1 MNKTAVIGAGQLGS
15 VLARRLV
22 ASGHEASVANS
33 RGRESLRQFSR
44 ETGAN
49 ACDIHDIAN
58 GVDALIIAIPL
69 KNIPILPK
77 DIFKSLPSHA
87 VVIDA
92 CNYVPLRDGEIKPIE
107 EGMPESAWVARQL
120 GVPVVKAFNNISDT
134 SLKEKGRPRGHRQRV
149 ALPVAADNDDR
160 RRRAMQLVEAL
171 GFDAF
176 DAGALR
182 DSWRQQ
188 LGQPA
193 YCTDATLA
201 QLPRLLGRAN
211 AARLTVNRN
220 KAMALMAKLPAD
232 FPKQDLLR
240 AARFMAG
247 LDLARPG
254 SWLAVGRLVRASLR

>member
-1 MNKTAVIGAGQLGS
+1 MNKTGVIGAGQLGG

-22 ASGHEASVANS
+22 ASGHEVRVANS
-33 RGRESLRQFSR
+33 RGRESLQQFSR
-44 ETGAN
+44 ETGAH
-49 ACDIHDIAN
+49 ASDIHDIAN
-58 GVDALIIAIPL
+58 DVDALIITIPL
-69 KNIPILPK
+69 KNIPLLPK
-77 DIFKSLPSHA
+77 DIFNNLPPHT

-107 EGMPESAWVARQL
+107 DGMPESAWVSEQL

-134 SLKEKGRPRGHRQRV
+134 SLREKGRPRGDRQRV
-149 ALPVAADNDDR
+149 ALPVAADNDDQR
-160 RRRAMQLVEAL
+160 SRAMQLVEAL

-176 DAGALR
+176 DAGTLR
-182 DSWRQQ
+182 DAWRQQ

-211 AARLTVNRN
+211 AAKLTANRN
-220 KAMALMAKLPAD
+220 KAMALMAKLPAN

-247 LDLARPG
+247 LDMARPA
-254 SWLAVGRLVRASLR
+254 SWLALGRLVRASLR

>member
-1 MNKTAVIGAGQLGS
+1 MNKTAVIGAGQLGK
-15 VLARRLV
+15 VLAQRLV
-22 ASGHEASVANS
+22 AIGHEVSVANS

-44 ETGAN
+44 DTGAH
-49 ACDIHDIAN
+49 ATDIHEVAH

-69 KNIPILPK
+69 KNIPLLPK
-77 DIFKSLPSHA
+77 DIFNNLPSNV

-107 EGMPESAWVARQL
+107 EGMPESAWVAGQL
-120 GVPVVKAFNNISDT
+120 GAPVVKAFNNISDT
-134 SLKEKGRPRGHRQRV
+134 SLKGKGRPRGHRQRV
-149 ALPVAADNDDR
+149 ALPVAADNDDQR
-160 RRRAMQLVEAL
+160 IRAMQLVEAL

-176 DAGALR
+176 DAGPLR
-182 DSWRQQ
+182 DAWRQQ

-211 AARLTVNRN
+211 AAKLTVNRN

-247 LDLARPG
+247 LDLARPA
-254 SWLAVGRLVRASLR
+254 SWLALGRLVRASLR